1 MQHQKAQKIDLTQS
15 YPCPCRRRGQ
25 LTQIALTEAFGCN
38 RCQQIFV
45 VEEGG
50 YVLEELS
57 TSYRYKRTWRWNG
70 HQWNGVSSGF
80 GESYLSIVLGVI
92 LVLLIIG
99 FLLAL
104 NSSATSGMVFWAVVL
119 LLLALLPALMVLLA
133 YRR

>member
-1 MQHQKAQKIDLTQS
+1 MQPQKAQKIDLTQN

-70 HQWNGVSSGF
+70 HQWNGVQSGVSD
-80 GESYLSIVLGVI
+80 SYLSIVLGVI
-92 LVLLIIG
+92 LVLLITG
-99 FLLAL
+99 LLLAL
-104 NSSATSGMVFWAVVL
+104 NSPTGSGVVFWAVVL